1 MSKEKSK
8 KKASDKKKPQHT
20 LKEKRQLKKK
30 KRLSNTLTKRNS
42 EGVRLDSRSVASRVS
57 DWSMDS
63 PEYAVALCAVFLSI
77 SANIPIEGLV
87 ADGKI
92 I

>member
-1 MSKEKSK
+1 MKVSKE
-8 KKASDKKKPQHT
+8 KASDKKKTTTHM
-20 LKEKRQLKKK
+20 KRQLKKK

-42 EGVRLDSRSVASRVS
+42 EGSGWIPARLRV
-57 DWSMDS
+57 
-63 PEYAVALCAVFLSI
+63 EYPTGARTHRNMQLHFARCFLSI